1 MCFKKKMQGRGIKK
15 SIGRR
20 ELKGSPICKNEKEFL
35 SPVPSSYFTKERF
48 TSK

>member
-1 MCFKKKMQGRGIKK
+1 MCFKKKMQGREIK
-15 SIGRR
+15 SVGRR

-35 SPVPSSYFTKERF
+35 SPVPSSYFTKEMF